1 MIDLKFPRTT
11 IVGKPV
17 PKNAFYKHLEVNA
30 KIKQHFVDDVV
41 SIHWLYKLAPST
53 INVEDGKQ
61 VHEIVVFSA
70 GLKSKDCPDDVF
82 LFIDQNMPRH
92 VVFILEYDNR
102 YKVLL
107 NYKEPTPNRVT
118 SSSIERPRCEGGRR
132 SQWKDGQNGQFKII
146 KTFATEWLTDNQ
158 LLLTIEGQNMD
169 ALYEALAGQ
178 VSGFGTKKAE
188 DTKRIVEL
196 EGLIDKAKR
205 EVETIQKRIRN
216 ERQLNR
222 QMELNGEA
230 RGLKKQIAQWQN
242 ELQELKRFR

>member
-1 MIDLKFPRTT
+1 MIDLKFPQTT
-11 IVGKPV
+11 LVGKPV

-30 KIKQHFVDDVV
+30 KMKQHFVDDVV

-53 INVEDGKQ
+53 INVEDGKL

-70 GLKSKDCPDDVF
+70 TLKSKDCPDDVF

-92 VVFILEYDNR
+92 VVFILEYEGQ

-107 NYKEPTPNRVT
+107 NYKE
-118 SSSIERPRCEGGRR
+118 
-132 SQWKDGQNGQFKII
+132 WKDCQNGQFKII
-146 KTFATEWLTDNQ
+146 KTFTTQWLTNHQ
-158 LLLTIEGQNMD
+158 LLLTLEGQNMD
-169 ALYEALAGQ
+169 ALYEAMAGQ
-178 VSGFGTKKAE
+178 VSGFGTKKSE

-196 EGLIDKAKR
+196 EAQIGKAKR

-230 RGLKKQIAQWQN
+230 RGIKKQIAQWQN
-242 ELQELKRFR
+242 ELQKLKQ

>member
-1 MIDLKFPRTT
+1 MIDLKFPPTT

-17 PKNAFYKHLEVNA
+17 PKNAFYKNLEVNA
-30 KIKQHFVDDVV
+30 KIKQHFVDDVA

-53 INVEDGKQ
+53 IHVEDGKL

-70 GLKSKDCPDDVF
+70 VLKDKDCPNDVF
-82 LFIDQNMPRH
+82 LFIDRNMPRH

-107 NYKEPTPNRVT
+107 NYK
-118 SSSIERPRCEGGRR
+118 S
-132 SQWKDGQNGQFKII
+132 WKDGQNSQFDII
-146 KTFATEWLTDNQ
+146 KTFATDWLTAER
-158 LLLTIEGQNMD
+158 LLLTLEGQTMD
-169 ALYEALAGQ
+169 ALYEAMAGQ
-178 VSGFGTKKAE
+178 VSGFGTTKAE

-205 EVETIQKRIRN
+205 EVESIQKRIRN

-222 QMELNGEA
+222 QMELNGAA
-230 RGLKKQIAQWQN
+230 RGLKKQIVQWQS
-242 ELQELKRFR
+242 ELQETKFVNSDKKYTTQ

>member
-30 KIKQHFVDDVV
+30 KMKQHFVDDVV

-53 INVEDGKQ
+53 INVEDGKL

-70 GLKSKDCPDDVF
+70 VLKSKDCPDDVF

-92 VVFILEYDNR
+92 VLFILEFDNR

-107 NYKEPTPNRVT
+107 NYKE
-118 SSSIERPRCEGGRR
+118 
-132 SQWKDGQNGQFKII
+132 WKDGQNGQFKII
-146 KTFATEWLTDNQ
+146 KTFATEWLADNQ
-158 LLLTIEGQNMD
+158 LLLTLEGQNMD

-188 DTKRIVEL
+188 YTKRIVEL

-222 QMELNGEA
+222 QIELNGEA
-230 RGLKKQIAQWQN
+230 RGIKKQIAQWQN
-242 ELQELKRFR
+242 ELQELKQ

>member
-30 KIKQHFVDDVV
+30 KMKQHFVDDVV

-53 INVEDGKQ
+53 INMEDGKL
-61 VHEIVVFSA
+61 VHEIVAFSA
-70 GLKSKDCPDDVF
+70 ILKSKDCPDDVF

-92 VVFILEYDNR
+92 VVFILEYENR

-107 NYKEPTPNRVT
+107 NYKE
-118 SSSIERPRCEGGRR
+118 
-132 SQWKDGQNGQFKII
+132 WKDGQNGQFKII
-146 KTFATEWLTDNQ
+146 KTFVTEWLTDNQ
-158 LLLTIEGQNMD
+158 LLLTLEGQNMD

-188 DTKRIVEL
+188 DIKRIVEL

-222 QMELNGEA
+222 QMELNGAA

-242 ELQELKRFR
+242 ELQETKFVNSDKKYTTQ

>member
-30 KIKQHFVDDVV
+30 KMKQHFVDDVV

-70 GLKSKDCPDDVF
+70 VLKDKDCPNDVF
-82 LFIDQNMPRH
+82 LFIDRNMPRH

-107 NYKEPTPNRVT
+107 NYK
-118 SSSIERPRCEGGRR
+118 S
-132 SQWKDGQNGQFKII
+132 WKDGQNSQFDII
-146 KTFATEWLTDNQ
+146 KTFATDWLTAER
-158 LLLTIEGQNMD
+158 LLLTLEGQTMD
-169 ALYEALAGQ
+169 ALYEAMAGQ
-178 VSGFGTKKAE
+178 VSGFGTTKAE

-196 EGLIDKAKR
+196 EELIDKAKR
-205 EVETIQKRIRN
+205 EVESIQKRIRN

-222 QMELNGEA
+222 QMELNGAA
-230 RGLKKQIAQWQN
+230 RGIKKKIAQWQS
-242 ELQELKRFR
+242 ELQETKFVNSDKKYTIQ

>member
-1 MIDLKFPRTT
+1 MIDLKFPQTT

-30 KIKQHFVDDVV
+30 KMKQHFVDDVA

-53 INVEDGKQ
+53 INVEDGKR

-70 GLKSKDCPDDVF
+70 VLKSKDCPDDVF

-92 VVFILEYDNR
+92 VVFILEYEGQ

-107 NYKEPTPNRVT
+107 NYKE
-118 SSSIERPRCEGGRR
+118 
-132 SQWKDGQNGQFKII
+132 WKDCQNGQFKII
-146 KTFATEWLTDNQ
+146 KTFTTQWLTDHQ
-158 LLLTIEGQNMD
+158 LLLTLEGQNMD
-169 ALYEALAGQ
+169 ALYETMAGQ

-196 EGLIDKAKR
+196 EGLIEKAKR

-230 RGLKKQIAQWQN
+230 RGIKKQIAQWQN
-242 ELQELKRFR
+242 ELQKLKQ

>member
-11 IVGKPV
+11 IVDKPV

-30 KIKQHFVDDVV
+30 KIKQHFVDDVA

-53 INVEDGKQ
+53 INVEDGKL
-61 VHEIVVFSA
+61 VHEIVVFYA
-70 GLKSKDCPDDVF
+70 VLKSKDCPDDVF

-107 NYKEPTPNRVT
+107 NYKE
-118 SSSIERPRCEGGRR
+118 
-132 SQWKDGQNGQFKII
+132 WKDGQNGQLKII
-146 KTFATEWLTDNQ
+146 KTFATEWMTDNQ
-158 LLLTIEGQNMD
+158 LLLTLEGQNMD

-188 DTKRIVEL
+188 DTKRIVKL

-205 EVETIQKRIRN
+205 DVESIQKRIRN

-230 RGLKKQIAQWQN
+230 RGIKKQIAQWQN
-242 ELQELKRFR
+242 ELQELKQ

>member
-30 KIKQHFVDDVV
+30 KMKQHFVDDVV

-53 INVEDGKQ
+53 INMEDGKL
-61 VHEIVVFSA
+61 VHEIVAFSA
-70 GLKSKDCPDDVF
+70 VLKSKDCPDDVF

-92 VVFILEYDNR
+92 VVFILEYENR

-107 NYKEPTPNRVT
+107 NYKE
-118 SSSIERPRCEGGRR
+118 
-132 SQWKDGQNGQFKII
+132 WKDGQNGQFKII
-146 KTFATEWLTDNQ
+146 KTFVTEWLTDNQ
-158 LLLTIEGQNMD
+158 LLLTLEGQNMD

-188 DTKRIVEL
+188 DTKRIVKL

-205 EVETIQKRIRN
+205 DVESIQKRIRN

-222 QMELNGEA
+222 QIELNGEA

-242 ELQELKRFR
+242 ELQELKQ

>member
-1 MIDLKFPRTT
+1 MIDLKFPQTT
-11 IVGKPV
+11 LVGKPV

-30 KIKQHFVDDVV
+30 KMKQHFVDDVV

-53 INVEDGKQ
+53 INVEDGKR

-70 GLKSKDCPDDVF
+70 ILKSKDCLDDVF

-107 NYKEPTPNRVT
+107 NYKE
-118 SSSIERPRCEGGRR
+118 
-132 SQWKDGQNGQFKII
+132 WKDGQNGQFKII
-146 KTFATEWLTDNQ
+146 KTFVTEWLTDNQ
-158 LLLTIEGQNMD
+158 LLLTLEGQNMD
-169 ALYEALAGQ
+169 ALYEAMAGQ

-196 EGLIDKAKR
+196 EAQIGKAKR

-222 QMELNGEA
+222 QMELNGET
-230 RGLKKQIAQWQN
+230 RGIKKQIAQWQN
-242 ELQELKRFR
+242 ELQKLKQ

>member
-1 MIDLKFPRTT
+1 MIDLKFPPTT

-30 KIKQHFVDDVV
+30 KMKQHFVDDVV

-53 INVEDGKQ
+53 INVEDGKL

-70 GLKSKDCPDDVF
+70 VLKDKDCPNDVF
-82 LFIDQNMPRH
+82 LFIDRNMPRH

-107 NYKEPTPNRVT
+107 NYKA
-118 SSSIERPRCEGGRR
+118 
-132 SQWKDGQNGQFKII
+132 WKDGQNSQFEII
-146 KTFATEWLTDNQ
+146 KTFATDWLTAER
-158 LLLTIEGQNMD
+158 LLLTLEGQTMD
-169 ALYEALAGQ
+169 ALYEAMAGQ
-178 VSGFGTKKAE
+178 VSGFGTTKAE

-205 EVETIQKRIRN
+205 EVESIQKRIRN

-222 QMELNGEA
+222 QMELNGAA
-230 RGLKKQIAQWQN
+230 RGIKKKIAQWQS
-242 ELQELKRFR
+242 ELQETKFVNSDKKYTTP

>member
-30 KIKQHFVDDVV
+30 KMKQHFVDDVV

-53 INVEDGKQ
+53 INVEDGKL

-70 GLKSKDCPDDVF
+70 ILKSKDCPDDVF

-92 VVFILEYDNR
+92 VVFILEYENR

-107 NYKEPTPNRVT
+107 NYKE
-118 SSSIERPRCEGGRR
+118 
-132 SQWKDGQNGQFKII
+132 WKDGQNGQFKII
-146 KTFATEWLTDNQ
+146 KTFATEWLPDNQ
-158 LLLTIEGQNMD
+158 LLLTLEGQNMD
-169 ALYEALAGQ
+169 ALYEAIAGQ
-178 VSGFGTKKAE
+178 VSGFGTKKAK

-205 EVETIQKRIRN
+205 EVETILKRIRN

-230 RGLKKQIAQWQN
+230 RGIKKQIAQWQN
-242 ELQELKRFR
+242 ELQELKQ

>member
-11 IVGKPV
+11 IVDKPV

-30 KIKQHFVDDVV
+30 KMKQHFVDDVV

-53 INVEDGKQ
+53 INVEDGKL

-70 GLKSKDCPDDVF
+70 VLKSKDCPDDVF

-107 NYKEPTPNRVT
+107 NYKE
-118 SSSIERPRCEGGRR
+118 
-132 SQWKDGQNGQFKII
+132 WKDGQNGPFRII
-146 KTFATEWLTDNQ
+146 KTFVTEWLTDNQ
-158 LLLTIEGQNMD
+158 LLLTLEGQNMD
-169 ALYEALAGQ
+169 ALYESIAGQ

-205 EVETIQKRIRN
+205 DVESIQKRIRN

-230 RGLKKQIAQWQN
+230 RGIKKQIAQWQN
-242 ELQELKRFR
+242 ELLELKQ

>member
-1 MIDLKFPRTT
+1 MIDLKFPPTT

-30 KIKQHFVDDVV
+30 KMKQHFVDDVV

-70 GLKSKDCPDDVF
+70 SLKSKDCPNDVF
-82 LFIDQNMPRH
+82 LFIDRNMPRH
-92 VVFILEYDNR
+92 VVFILEYEDR

-107 NYKEPTPNRVT
+107 NYKA
-118 SSSIERPRCEGGRR
+118 
-132 SQWKDGQNGQFKII
+132 WKDGQNSQFEII
-146 KTFATEWLTDNQ
+146 KTFATDWLTAER
-158 LLLTIEGQNMD
+158 LLLTLEGQTMD
-169 ALYEALAGQ
+169 ALYEAMAGQ
-178 VSGFGTKKAE
+178 VSGFGTTKAE

-196 EGLIDKAKR
+196 EELIDKAKR
-205 EVETIQKRIRN
+205 DVESIQKRIRN

-222 QMELNGEA
+222 QMELNGAA
-230 RGLKKQIAQWQN
+230 RGLKKQIAQWQS
-242 ELQELKRFR
+242 ELQETKFVNSDKKYTTQ

>member
-1 MIDLKFPRTT
+1 MIDLKFPPTT

-30 KIKQHFVDDVV
+30 KIKQRFVEDVA

-53 INVEDGKQ
+53 INVEDGKL
-61 VHEIVVFSA
+61 VHEVVVFSA
-70 GLKSKDCPDDVF
+70 VLKAKDCPDDVF

-107 NYKEPTPNRVT
+107 NYKE
-118 SSSIERPRCEGGRR
+118 
-132 SQWKDGQNGQFKII
+132 WKDGQNGQFKII
-146 KTFATEWLTDNQ
+146 KTFVTEWLTDKQ
-158 LLLTIEGQNMD
+158 LSLTLEGQNMD
-169 ALYEALAGQ
+169 ALYEAMAGQ
-178 VSGFGTKKAE
+178 ISGFGTRKAE

-205 EVETIQKRIRN
+205 DVEAIQKRIRN

-230 RGLKKQIAQWQN
+230 RGIKKQIAQWQN
-242 ELQELKRFR
+242 ELQETKFVNSDKKYTTQ